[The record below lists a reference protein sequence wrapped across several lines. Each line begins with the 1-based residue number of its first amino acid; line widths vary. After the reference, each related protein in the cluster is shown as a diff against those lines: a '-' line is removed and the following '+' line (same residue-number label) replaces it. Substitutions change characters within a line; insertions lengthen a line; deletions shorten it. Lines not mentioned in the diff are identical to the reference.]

1 MIFLLRHSTK
11 LHIFGAARWWTDL
24 ADDSRFFLRGVGL
37 VPFCE
42 SGFAQRLTRR
52 KLIMV
57 CASARW
63 ARRSADGWRGARGGC
78 LRGLLAVRESC
89 KMICSRERCVAGD
102 RGSQNTAQAAFCL
115 LECLTPLANAR
126 ETRVS
131 LATERRPVRGE
142 GPLGEDGC
150 SSAAR
155 QCWWRARLDVMP
167 HTGQVDGASRPA
179 SPVIPAP
186 APRAGHRA

>member
-1 MIFLLRHSTK
+1 MRPRA
-11 LHIFGAARWWTDL
+11 AARCT
-24 ADDSRFFLRGVGL
+24 
-37 VPFCE
+37 
-42 SGFAQRLTRR
+42 
-52 KLIMV
+52 
-57 CASARW
+57 
-63 ARRSADGWRGARGGC
+63 RSAALVGGAARGGC

-89 KMICSRERCVAGD
+89 KMSCSQERCVAGD

-167 HTGQVDGASRPA
+167 HTGLESASRPA
-179 SPVIPAP
+179 SPVCIPAP
-186 APRAGHRA
+186 TPRAGHRG

>member
-1 MIFLLRHSTK
+1 
-11 LHIFGAARWWTDL
+11 
-24 ADDSRFFLRGVGL
+24 
-37 VPFCE
+37 
-42 SGFAQRLTRR
+42 
-52 KLIMV
+52 MV
-57 CASARW
+57 CASARGG
-63 ARRSADGWRGARGGC
+63 ALHALLLGCGALCSLGCAGGARGGC

-89 KMICSRERCVAGD
+89 KMSCSQERCVDGD

-131 LATERRPVRGE
+131 LATERRPVRGK

-155 QCWWRARLDVMP
+155 LVFPGARA
-167 HTGQVDGASRPA
+167 
-179 SPVIPAP
+179 
-186 APRAGHRA
+186 AGR